1 MRKRKHKGRN
11 LSGLLVLDKPVGI
24 TSNAALQQVKALY
37 QASKAGHTGSLD
49 PLASGMLIICFG
61 EATKFSQYLLDA
73 DKTYEVHA
81 KLGEKTTTGDA
92 EGEIVTRQ
100 SVPTFS
106 KNEIEKVL
114 ENFRG
119 EIRQIP
125 SMYSAIKY
133 QGKPLY
139 EYARAGIEVER
150 QARPIF
156 IYELVLRSIEKQECH
171 LFVHCSKGTYIRTL
185 IENIGDKLRCGAHV
199 AGLRRLSIGKF
210 CPNSMVSLSELQQ
223 QTDLNELDKIL
234 LPIHLAVA
242 NYPKVELS
250 ETAQFYLRQG
260 NSIIVPKAPTSG
272 MVQLVGKN
280 DRFIGVGEIL
290 ENGKV
295 APRKLYQG

>member
-1 MRKRKHKGRN
+1 MNGFILLHK
-11 LSGLLVLDKPVGI
+11 PCGI
-24 TSNAALQQVKALY
+24 TSNQLLQCVKRLY
-37 QASKAGHTGSLD
+37 NVKKAGHTGSLD
-49 PLASGMLIICFG
+49 PLATGMLPIALG
-61 EATKFSQYLLDA
+61 EATKFVAYGLNA
-73 DKTYEVHA
+73 DKVYEA
-81 KLGEKTTTGDA
+81 TGLLGIKTDTSDA
-92 EGEIVTRQ
+92 SGQIVSSCTKVNISSQ
-100 SVPTFS
+100 QLLAALETF
-106 KNEIEKVL
+106 KGNTL
-114 ENFRG
+114 
-119 EIRQIP
+119 QIP
-125 SMYSAIKY
+125 SMFSALKS
-133 QGKPLY
+133 QGKALY
-139 EYARAGIEVER
+139 TYARQGISIER
-150 QARPIF
+150 QARLIHIQELNLLYYDCEKHIF
-156 IYELVLRSIEKQECH
+156 KIKVL
-171 LFVHCSKGTYIRTL
+171 CSKGTYIRTL

-210 CPNSMVSLSELQQ
+210 GPNSMVSLSELQQ

>member
-1 MRKRKHKGRN
+1 
-11 LSGLLVLDKPVGI
+11 
-24 TSNAALQQVKALY
+24 
-37 QASKAGHTGSLD
+37 
-49 PLASGMLIICFG
+49 
-61 EATKFSQYLLDA
+61 
-73 DKTYEVHA
+73 
-81 KLGEKTTTGDA
+81 
-92 EGEIVTRQ
+92 
-100 SVPTFS
+100 
-106 KNEIEKVL
+106 
-114 ENFRG
+114 
-119 EIRQIP
+119 
-125 SMYSAIKY
+125 MYAAIKY

-210 CPNSMVSLSELQQ
+210 GPNSMVSLSELQQ